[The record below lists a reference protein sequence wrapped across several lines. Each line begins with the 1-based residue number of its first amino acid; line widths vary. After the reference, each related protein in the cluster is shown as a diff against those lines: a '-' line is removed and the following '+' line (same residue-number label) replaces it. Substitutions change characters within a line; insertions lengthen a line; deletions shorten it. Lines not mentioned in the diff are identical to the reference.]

1 MIELL
6 HSYQYIPNRKSNIF
20 INNDMIIQDKNN
32 TFFGLAN
39 VPQNSI
45 YKIRLDKF
53 KTKKRSLKKNRNQ
66 INHKFINLFSNQSN
80 LKVVIEIDYLRL
92 LKNIDND
99 IFPCKNEI
107 CKILRRS
114 LKPSINYDDNLIDI
128 IDKIKYFH
136 EYTWFKNREENIDS
150 INYLPYNI
158 YKLRDIYINLE
169 DNTFTRD
176 ISKVN
181 NYILLKGGIVL
192 NNIEKDYSNFIKLIN
207 NTSKNNKT
215 LIITKNKLEWNKY
228 LQNNKDV
235 VYLDN
240 DDIKKTSLNKKKYYR
255 IIFEDCIEDKHV
267 LSFLKKFKTEI
278 RWYLSSKTYLLNYQ
292 DLSNIYNLIF
302 SFNLTCYD
310 KDYVK
315 KTSHCFINYDKFK
328 NYNFNLKKVKIDLT
342 ESEKNFYKKY
352 CQKDDPSVYF
362 SLPLNKTNTRFITN
376 KQLNIYN
383 KCNNNFNNKCNKE
396 CCICL
401 SKIPKNNIGV
411 SECNH
416 YFCYSC
422 LYKYVS
428 NSLKCPMCRNKLSLN
443 TIYKVINNNIKNE
456 KFPSK
461 IKYILDFL
469 EKNKDIIII
478 ISKYENSINSLE
490 KFFDDLNIKD
500 NIILSTYE
508 NLYKINKNYSKDII
522 LMEPLNYTYS
532 DYYNKCLLRN
542 KFSFNNIFYLTSK
555 NTYEDFI

>member
-20 INNDMIIQDKNN
+20 INNEMIIQDKNN

-66 INHKFINLFSNQSN
+66 INNKFINLFTNQSN
-80 LKVVIEIDYLRL
+80 LKVIIEIDYVKL

-99 IFPCKNEI
+99 KFPCKNEI
-107 CKILRRS
+107 CKILKRG

-136 EYTWFKNREENIDS
+136 EYTWFKNRENNVEC

-169 DNTFTRD
+169 DNSFTKD
-176 ISKVN
+176 ITKVN
-181 NYILLKGGIVL
+181 KCVMLRGGIVL
-192 NNIEKDYSNFIKLIN
+192 NNIEKDYSNLIKLIN
-207 NTSKNNKT
+207 NTNKNYKT
-215 LIITKNKLEWNKY
+215 LIITKNKIEWSKY
-228 LQNNKDV
+228 LQNNKDI

-240 DDIKKTSLNKKKYYR
+240 DNIKKTSLIKKKYYR

-267 LSFLKKFKTEI
+267 LPFLKKFNTEI
-278 RWYLSSKTYLLNYQ
+278 KWYITSKTYLLKYQ
-292 DLSNIYNLIF
+292 DLANIYNLIF
-302 SFNLTCYD
+302 SFNLTCYN
-310 KDYVK
+310 KNFVK
-315 KTSHCFINYDKFK
+315 KTSHCFITFDKFK

-376 KQLNIYN
+376 KQLDISNNFN
-383 KCNNNFNNKCNKE
+383 KCNNKCNK

-428 NSLKCPMCRNKLSLN
+428 NSSKCPICRNKLSLN
-443 TIYKVINNNIKNE
+443 TIYKVINNNNIKNE

-478 ISKYENSINSLE
+478 SKYENSITSLE
-490 KFFDDLNIKD
+490 KFFNDLNIKD
-500 NIILSTYE
+500 RIILLTYK

-522 LMEPLNYTYS
+522 LMEPLNYSNS

-542 KFSFNNIFYLTSK
+542 KFNFNNIFYLTSK